1 MRDEDRMRGGC
12 TPCYK
17 TGRVT
22 QVSRWLPKDI
32 VFRTDFV
39 VVRSSLPAMT
49 TPTTDQPALAQARQK
64 RAVRPVKVLSV
75 GLPRT
80 GSYSMSLALEKLG
93 YKDVYHCMH
102 TLDRADHWMFFG
114 AASDA
119 LFPSLPSYNGKGM
132 TAAEWD
138 EFFGPY
144 EAITDIAGPFS
155 ESLIQCYPEAK
166 VILVERDFERWEPS
180 ARNMFSHNFGAINSF
195 LRDWVEPLTR
205 KRGETSFVENLQK
218 MLLGWT
224 RARNREEILST
235 EHLRGVY
242 DRHNAMVKRLVPPER
257 LLLYRLGSG
266 WEPLCEFLGDE
277 VPDEPFPHGNESAA
291 VVRTIWNKQVRTVKA
306 AAPTLILYLIGA
318 VSILAAMRTV
328 TVKRMIGGA

>member
-1 MRDEDRMRGGC
+1 MA
-12 TPCYK
+12 
-17 TGRVT
+17 
-22 QVSRWLPKDI
+22 L
-32 VFRTDFV
+32 TDN
-39 VVRSSLPAMT
+39 LAM
-49 TPTTDQPALAQARQK
+49 PQDGQK
-64 RAVRPVKVLSV
+64 RPARTVKILSV

-80 GSYSMSLALEKLG
+80 GSFSMSLALEKLG

-119 LFPSLPSYNGKGM
+119 LFPTLPTYNGKGM
-132 TAAEWD
+132 TAADWD
-138 EFFGPY
+138 EFFAPY

-155 ESLIQCYPEAK
+155 ESLIRCYPEAK

-180 ARNMFSHNFGAINSF
+180 VRNMFSHNFGPINAF
-195 LRDWVEPLTR
+195 LRDWVEPLTLAP
-205 KRGETSFVENLQK
+205 GETSFVENLQK

-224 RARNREEILST
+224 CARNRDEILST

-242 DRHNAMVKRLVPPER
+242 DRHNTMVKELVPPER

-277 VPDEPFPHGNESAA
+277 VPEEPFPHGNESAA

-306 AAPTLILYLIGA
+306 AAPRLILYLGGA
-318 VSILAAMRTV
+318 VGILAALRIV
-328 TVKRMIGGA
+328 FRL